1 MKEMLKNVIK
11 KVMAVTLSAAMV
23 LSAAI
28 TVSAAETGSG
38 ISTARVYGDTRFTT
52 ATKVAD
58 QLKTAHGLKL
68 FNNIVVANSDEFAD
82 ALSATALAVQKKAP
96 ILVVNKNNEAEVKD
110 YIAKNL
116 VTDGTVYIIG
126 GTSAVRESFEKSLKD
141 CKVVRLGG
149 ANRYE
154 TNLEVLGELNVGNK
168 VMVASGLAYADALS
182 ASATGN
188 PIMLV
193 GKSLTAE
200 QKEYVK
206 SLGSK
211 SFYIIGGTS
220 AVSNS
225 VASEF
230 KGAKRLFGDTR
241 YETGIAI
248 AKEFFKSAKSVYI
261 ASGDAFP
268 DGLTGGVLANKEG
281 APLLLVNENNT
292 VQAADY
298 VKSAGVKKVTAIG
311 GTAAISDKA
320 LKSVAGIKVVDADVP
335 TGVKVTY
342 DGAGRFVI
350 DWNDVKGADGYQVQV
365 RSEGKTTWKN
375 YWTSEYGNCY
385 PQDPTTYKEVSYL
398 TQSKALWQ
406 LDVADSWQ
414 EIRVR
419 SYDTVNGKKVFSDWS
434 DTARI
439 EATNTAASIQ
449 KAAVEYMKS
458 KYNGNYTYYNNSD
471 GTSTGKIEN
480 GSLTPDSPNA
490 QYDFAMSGYPY
501 DQYEDLDRLY
511 DTIDYV
517 CELRFTS
524 GKAGGYLY
532 IEDAGNG
539 DFLTWW
545 IY

>member
-1 MKEMLKNVIK
+1 MKEMLKNVMK

-23 LSAAI
+23 LSAVVS
-28 TVSAAETGSG
+28 VSAAETGSG
-38 ISTARVYGDTRFTT
+38 VATARVYGDTRFTT

-68 FNNIVVANSDEFAD
+68 YNNIVVANSDEFAD

-96 ILVVNKNNEAEVKD
+96 ILVVNKNNEAGVKD

-126 GTSAVRESFEKSLKD
+126 GTGAVRESFEKSLKD

-154 TNLEVLGELNVGNK
+154 TNLKVLDELNMGNK

-193 GKSLTAE
+193 GKTLTAE

-211 SFYIIGGTS
+211 SFYVIGGTS
-220 AVSNS
+220 AISNS

-230 KGAKRLFGDTR
+230 KGAKRLSGDNR

-261 ASGDAFP
+261 ASVDAFP

-292 VQAADY
+292 TQAADY
-298 VKSAGVKKVTAIG
+298 VKSAGIKKVTAIG

-406 LDVADSWQ
+406 LDVADNWQ

-439 EATNTAASIQ
+439 EAKNTAKSI
-449 KAAVEYMKS
+449 VEDTLAFMKER
-458 KYNGNYTYYNNSD
+458 YPDYTYCDNYD
-471 GTSTGKIEN
+471 GVPITPEN
-480 GSLTPDSPNA
+480 GMYGTTW
-490 QYDFAMSGYPY
+490 SGYII
-501 DQYEDLDRLY
+501 DQYEDLNNSLFNTL
-511 DTIDYV
+511 DTYF
-517 CELRFTS
+517 ERWYLEP
-524 GKAGGYLY
+524 AGYLY
-532 IEDAGNG
+532 IEPHG
-539 DFLTWW
+539 DGEWQVWW
-545 IY
+545 LQ

>member
-1 MKEMLKNVIK
+1 MLSWNEPDYGYLSPMEMEIIGSIDEQFKNYKEWDVVNYCHNNLREWQNPAGSMIRI
-11 KVMAVTLSAAMV
+11 S
-23 LSAAI
+23 I
-28 TVSAAETGSG
+28 EDIIRAEKSG
-38 ISTARVYGDTRFTT
+38 EKAEE
-52 ATKVAD
+52 
-58 QLKTAHGLKL
+58 
-68 FNNIVVANSDEFAD
+68 NIEE
-82 ALSATALAVQKKAP
+82 TALAADKDAP
-96 ILVVNKNNEAEVKD
+96 ILVVNKNNEKSVKD
-110 YIAKNL
+110 YIDGNLSKN
-116 VTDGTVYIIG
+116 GTVYIIG

-168 VMVASGLAYADALS
+168 VMVASGLAYPDALS

-220 AVSNS
+220 AISNS

-230 KGAKRLFGDTR
+230 KGAKRLYGDTR

-292 VQAADY
+292 TQAADY
-298 VKSAGVKKVTAIG
+298 VKSAGVNKVTAIG

-335 TGVKVTY
+335 NKPTVTY
-342 DGAGRFVI
+342 ADGARFVL
-350 DWNDVKGADGYQVQV
+350 DWNDVKGADGYQIQFK
-365 RSEGKTTWKN
+365 SSNHSSWMN
-375 YWTSEYGNCY
+375 YDPGEYGDSY
-385 PQDPTTYKEVSYL
+385 PQETGSGKMVQYL
-398 TQSKALWQ
+398 TKSEAWWG
-406 LDVADSWQ
+406 LDISDTWY
-414 EIRVR
+414 EFRVR

-449 KAAVEYMKS
+449 KAAVEYMKNKCS
-458 KYNGNYTYYNNSD
+458 EYTYYNNENI
-471 GTSTGKIEN
+471 TSSGKIEN
-480 GSLTPDSPNA
+480 GTLTPDSPNA
-490 QYDFAMSGYPY
+490 QYDFAISGYPY
-501 DQYEDLDRLY
+501 DQYESLDRLY
-511 DTIDYV
+511 NALDRVIKK
-517 CELRFTS
+517 RFDD

-532 IEDAGNG
+532 IEDVGNG

>member
-1 MKEMLKNVIK
+1 MKEMLKNVMK

-23 LSAAI
+23 LGAAVS
-28 TVSAAETGSG
+28 VSAAETGSG
-38 ISTARVYGDTRFTT
+38 VATARVYGDTRFTT

-68 FNNIVVANSDEFAD
+68 YNNIVVANSDEFAD

-96 ILVVNKNNEAEVKD
+96 ILVVNKNNEAGIKD

-116 VTDGTVYIIG
+116 VTGGTVYIIG
-126 GTSAVRESFEKSLKD
+126 GTGAVRESFEKSLKD

-154 TNLEVLGELNVGNK
+154 TNLKVLDELNMGNK

-206 SLGSK
+206 ELGNK
-211 SFYIIGGTS
+211 TYYVIGGTS
-220 AVSNS
+220 AISNS

-230 KGAKRLFGDTR
+230 KGARRLYGDTR

-292 VQAADY
+292 TQAADY

-335 TGVKVTY
+335 GKPTY
-342 DGAGRFVI
+342 TDDGTFVLS
-350 DWNDVKGADGYQVQV
+350 WSGVKGADGYQVQF
-365 RSEGKTTWKN
+365 RSSEDANWMN
-375 YWTSEYGNCY
+375 YQSTEYGNVY
-385 PQDPTTYKEVSYL
+385 PRDPNTGKEVQYI
-398 TQSKALWQ
+398 TGTKAWWD
-406 LDVADSWQ
+406 LDTYPTWY
-414 EIRVR
+414 EFRVR
-419 SYDTVNGKKVFSDWS
+419 AYENKNGEKMFTGWS
-434 DTARI
+434 EVTRVDAP
-439 EATNTAASIQ
+439 NTAASIQ

-490 QYDFAMSGYPY
+490 QYDFALDGDPY
-501 DQYEDLDRLY
+501 TRYDNLDRLY
-511 DTIDYV
+511 KSIERV
-517 CELRFTS
+517 CEKRFDD
-524 GKAGGYLY
+524 GYAGGYPY
-532 IEDAGNG
+532 VETNEKGTV
-539 DFLTWW
+539 FVWW

>member
-1 MKEMLKNVIK
+1 MKEMLKNVMK

-96 ILVVNKNNEAEVKD
+96 ILVVNKNNEAGVKD

-116 VTDGTVYIIG
+116 VADGTVYIIG

-168 VMVASGLAYADALS
+168 VMVASGLAYPDALS

-211 SFYIIGGTS
+211 SFYITGGTS

-230 KGAKRLFGDTR
+230 KGAKRLSGDTR

-335 TGVKVTY
+335 NKPTVTY
-342 DGAGRFVI
+342 ADGARFVL
-350 DWNDVKGADGYQVQV
+350 DWNDVKGADGYQIQFK
-365 RSEGKTTWKN
+365 SSNHSSWMN
-375 YWTSEYGNCY
+375 YDPGEYGDSY
-385 PQDPTTYKEVSYL
+385 PQETGSGKMVQYL
-398 TQSKALWQ
+398 TKSEAWWG
-406 LDVADSWQ
+406 LDISDTWY
-414 EIRVR
+414 EFRVR

-439 EATNTAASIQ
+439 EAANTAASIQ
-449 KAAVEYMKS
+449 KAAVEYVEKT
-458 KYNGNYTYYNNSD
+458 YPGYVYYNNVG
-471 GTSTGKIEN
+471 GTNTGKIEN
-480 GSLTPDSPNA
+480 GSLTPENGM
-490 QYDFAMSGYPY
+490 YGTTWSGYVI
-501 DQYEDLDRLY
+501 DQYEDLNNSLFKTLSRYFEDWYL
-511 DTIDYV
+511 
-517 CELRFTS
+517 E
-524 GKAGGYLY
+524 AGGYLY
-532 IEDAGNG
+532 IEPHGEG
-539 DFLTWW
+539 EWQVWW
-545 IY
+545 LL

>member
-335 TGVKVTY
+335 TGVKITHF
-342 DGAGRFVI
+342 GGHRFTI
-350 DWNDVKGADGYQVQV
+350 DWNDVKGADGYQLRTRSEENTSWSYISKYEVYPTDIDTYKDTQYPTDSEVYWWLGLEPTWHEVQV
-365 RSEGKTTWKN
+365 RSFE
-375 YWTSEYGNCY
+375 
-385 PQDPTTYKEVSYL
+385 
-398 TQSKALWQ
+398 
-406 LDVADSWQ
+406 
-414 EIRVR
+414 
-419 SYDTVNGKKVFSDWS
+419 TVNGKKVFSDWS
-434 DTARI
+434 ETARI

-501 DQYEDLDRLY
+501 DQYQSLDHLY

-532 IEDAGNG
+532 IEDNGNG
-539 DFLTWW
+539 NFYMWW

>member
-1 MKEMLKNVIK
+1 MLKNVMK
-11 KVMAVTLSAAMV
+11 KVMAVMLSAAMV

-68 FNNIVVANSDEFAD
+68 YNNIVVANSDEFAD

-96 ILVVNKNNEAEVKD
+96 ILVVNKNNEAGVKD

-168 VMVASGLAYADALS
+168 VMVASGLAYPDALS

-211 SFYIIGGTS
+211 TFYIIGGTS

-230 KGAKRLFGDTR
+230 KGAKRLSGDTR

-350 DWNDVKGADGYQVQV
+350 DWNDVKGADGYQLQF
-365 RSEGKTTWKN
+365 RTPDHSWK
-375 YWTSEYGNCY
+375 YYDESEYGKSY
-385 PQDPTTYKEVSYL
+385 PQETGSGDPVQYVKKSE
-398 TQSKALWQ
+398 AWWDI
-406 LDVADSWQ
+406 DVAASWN
-414 EIRVR
+414 EVRVR
-419 SYDTVNGKKVFSDWS
+419 SYDTVNGKKVYSDWS

-439 EATNTAASIQ
+439 EACNTAQSIRE
-449 KAAVEYMKS
+449 AAYNYVKTEYP
-458 KYNGNYTYYNNSD
+458 KYIYYNQSD
-471 GTSTGKIEN
+471 YTSTGRIEN
-480 GSLTPDSPNA
+480 GTLTPETSEN
-490 QYDFAMSGYPY
+490 YDFALSGTPY
-501 DQYEDLDRLY
+501 DQYDNADRINKLFEKIERVFDKREFG
-511 DTIDYV
+511 DTP
-517 CELRFTS
+517 
-524 GKAGGYLY
+524 GGYLY
-532 IEDAGNG
+532 VLDNG
-539 DFLTWW
+539 DGTFNVWW
-545 IY
+545 LY